1 MPETHD
7 KDRARRLLE
16 ASLDQADETDVK
28 WLGLEQEQATMGPKT
43 SAAQDVPFTSM
54 MMNMRN

>member
-16 ASLDQADETDVK
+16 ASMEQADDSDRK
-28 WLGLEQEQATMGPKT
+28 YLGLEEQQSSGPRVSDK
-43 SAAQDVPFTSM
+43 QDIPFTSM